1 LPSSLVRRRPD
12 ILAAEADVHQAVA
25 KVGVAT
31 ANLYPDVRLTAGLT
45 QTDITPAALFSYA
58 ASGWEFGAG
67 LTAPIFHGGALKA
80 QRRAAEA
87 DARASLAQYQQTV
100 LTAFVQVSDVLAA
113 LAQDDRRIADLAR
126 AQSVAQSGLSDTRAA
141 YSLGGGALLPVVDA
155 QRQLNLARL
164 QLVQARAQ
172 RLGDVIRLYAA
183 TAAQWR

>member
-1 LPSSLVRRRPD
+1 
-12 ILAAEADVHQAVA
+12 
-25 KVGVAT
+25 
-31 ANLYPDVRLTAGLT
+31 
-45 QTDITPAALFSYA
+45 
-58 ASGWEFGAG
+58 
-67 LTAPIFHGGALKA
+67 
-80 QRRAAEA
+80 
-87 DARASLAQYQQTV
+87 V